1 MSTVSTSDEVL
12 DRRARAARIAST
24 GQRLGYL
31 AFLTAIVVFA
41 VGLATTFTDVVATA
55 LVVLLVAGSVVLAPS
70 IILHHAVKA
79 AEDEDLQTP
88 G

>member
-1 MSTVSTSDEVL
+1 MSTVSTGDEVL

-55 LVVLLVAGSVVLAPS
+55 LGVPDPLCWPRPS
-70 IILHHAVKA
+70 SSTML
-79 AEDEDLQTP
+79 
-88 G
+88 

>member
-1 MSTVSTSDEVL
+1 MSTVSTGDEVL

>member
-1 MSTVSTSDEVL
+1 MNTAATGDAVL
-12 DRRARAARIAST
+12 DRRERAARIAST

-41 VGLATTFTDVVATA
+41 VGLTTTFTDGVATA
-55 LVVLLVAGSVVLAPS
+55 LVVLLVVGSVVLAPS
-70 IILHHAVKA
+70 IVLHHAVKA